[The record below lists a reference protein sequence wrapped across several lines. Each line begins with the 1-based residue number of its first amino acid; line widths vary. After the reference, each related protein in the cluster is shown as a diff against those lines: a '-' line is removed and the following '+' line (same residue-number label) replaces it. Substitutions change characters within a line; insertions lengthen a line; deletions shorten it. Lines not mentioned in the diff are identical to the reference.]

1 MYERD
6 ADTAQITF
14 QWVVGDTKAHEKNI
28 RELIRSDHT
37 YAITVVSR
45 LVALVMTYV
54 VAEALLPDTDF
65 FVVLW
70 IVLAASLSIWVS
82 IGIEIAYARLLE
94 RLQADDPR
102 RVGWNSVWLDSSG
115 IAWCTETSEDY
126 TSWFGVTDV
135 VEQEGSLW
143 IKTGDAHGY
152 YIPPRIFA
160 SADELA
166 DCRKLIQ
173 RLRENPLPPQHLGSS
188 QELVR
193 H

>member
-1 MYERD
+1 MYERED
-6 ADTAQITF
+6 DTAHISF

-37 YAITVVSR
+37 YAITLVSR
-45 LVALVMTYV
+45 LVALALTYV
-54 VAEALLPDTDF
+54 LANALLPEADF

-82 IGIEIAYARLLE
+82 IGIEIAYVRLLE
-94 RLQADDPR
+94 HLQADDPR

-115 IAWCTETSEDY
+115 IAWSTETSEDY

-143 IKTGDAHGY
+143 IKTGHAHGY
-152 YIPPRIFA
+152 YFPPRVFA
-160 SADELA
+160 SANDLT

-173 RLRENPLPPQHLGSS
+173 KIREDPLPPQHLGSS
-188 QELVR
+188 QDLVR